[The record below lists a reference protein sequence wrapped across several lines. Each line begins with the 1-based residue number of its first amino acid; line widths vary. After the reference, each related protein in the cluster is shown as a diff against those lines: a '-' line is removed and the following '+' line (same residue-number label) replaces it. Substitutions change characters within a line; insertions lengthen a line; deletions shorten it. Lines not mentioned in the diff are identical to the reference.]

1 MFSASSLK
9 FLEEF
14 LKASGPSG
22 FEFEQAAVFR
32 KYLSQW
38 TKEIHVDNM
47 GNSIARLNP
56 GAKFQ
61 VMLDGH
67 YDEIGFQV
75 VNVLNEGLIS
85 FRSVGGIDPLTIP
98 GIQVEVL
105 TEKGRIPGV
114 IGRKP
119 IHLQTPEERKQVPEM
134 KNMWIDIG
142 ACSKEEA
149 EKLVK
154 VGDPVAFRA
163 NFTRLSENR
172 VMSKGLDDKIG
183 AFVIAEAFRIIAQ
196 SGKKLSKNVGVA
208 CMGAVQE
215 EIGCRGAQA
224 GAFGIQPSVGIAV
237 DVGFATEVPG
247 ISEDEYGRLIMGKGP
262 GLTRNADNNPPLL
275 NRIIRIADKKKLPY
289 QVETGHRATGGTDTA
304 PIQVSRSGVA
314 TALFSIPNRYMHTPV
329 EVCDLRDAEAAAK
342 LIAET
347 VLSFKGDETFRPGI
361 D

>member
-1 MFSASSLK
+1 MLPKTSTQ

-14 LKASGPSG
+14 LTASGPSG

-32 KYLSQW
+32 KYLSKY
-38 TKEIHVDNM
+38 TKDIEVDNL

-56 GAKFQ
+56 KAKFQ
-61 VMLDGH
+61 VMLAGH

-75 VNVLNEGLIS
+75 VNVMEEGLIS
-85 FRSVGGIDPLTIP
+85 FRPVGGIDPLTVP
-98 GIQVEVL
+98 GIEVEII

-134 KNMWIDIG
+134 KRMWIDIG
-142 ACSKEEA
+142 ATSKKEA

-154 VGDPVAFRA
+154 VGDSVAFRA
-163 NFTRLSENR
+163 NFRMLSKNR
-172 VMSKGLDDKIG
+172 ILSKGLDDKIG
-183 AFVIAEAFRIIAQ
+183 AFVIAEAFRIVAE
-196 SGKKLSKNVGVA
+196 SGKLSKDVGVA
-208 CMGAVQE
+208 CVGTVQE
-215 EIGCRGAQA
+215 ELGLRGANVSS
-224 GAFGIQPSVGIAV
+224 FGVNPNVGIAV

-247 ISEDEYGRLIMGKGP
+247 ISADEYGTLIMGKGP
-262 GLTRNADNNPPLL
+262 GLSRNADNNPPLL
-275 NRIIRIADKKKLPY
+275 ARIMKLGDKKKLPY
-289 QVETGHRATGGTDTA
+289 QLETGHRATGGTDTA
-304 PIQVSRSGVA
+304 AIQMSRAGVA

-329 EVCDLRDAEAAAK
+329 EICDLRDAENAAK

-347 VLSFKGDETFRPGI
+347 ILSFKGNETFRPGL

>member
-1 MFSASSLK
+1 MLPAASIK

-14 LKASGPSG
+14 LTASGCSG

-32 KYLSQW
+32 KYLGKY
-38 TKEIHVDNM
+38 TKDIDVDNL

-56 GAKFQ
+56 KAKFQ
-61 VMLDGH
+61 VMLAGH

-75 VNVLNEGLIS
+75 VSVMEEGLIS
-85 FRSVGGIDPLTIP
+85 FRSVGGIDPLTVP
-98 GIQVEVL
+98 GIEVEIL

-119 IHLQTPEERKQVPEM
+119 IHLQTPEERKAIPEV
-134 KNMWIDIG
+134 KKMWIDIG
-142 ACSKEEA
+142 AESKKDA

-154 VGDPVAFRA
+154 VGDPVCFKS
-163 NFTRLSENR
+163 NFKFLSKNR
-172 VMSKGLDDKIG
+172 VMSKGHDDKIG
-183 AFVIAEAFRIIAQ
+183 AFVIAEAFRMVAE
-196 SGKKLSKNVGVA
+196 SGKLSDKVGVA
-208 CMGAVQE
+208 CVGTVQE
-215 EIGCRGAQA
+215 EVGLRGATVSS
-224 GAFGIQPSVGIAV
+224 FGVNPNVGIAV

-247 ISEDEYGRLIMGKGP
+247 ISADEFGTLIMGKGT

-275 NRIIRIADKKKLPY
+275 NRIMKIGKAKKIPFQL
-289 QVETGHRATGGTDTA
+289 ETGHRSTGGTDTA
-304 PIQVSRSGVA
+304 TIQMSRAGVA

-329 EVCDLRDAEAAAK
+329 EICDMRDVEAAAK

-347 VLSFKGDETFRPGI
+347 ILSFKGNETFRPGL